1 MEMIATTNP
10 DTASATI
17 QPVRVKGNDGDVL
30 YRWRDPLT
38 PHSGSITA
46 RRAYRASQSERRE
59 PR

>member
-17 QPVRVKGNDGDVL
+17 QPVRVKGDDGDVL

-46 RRAYRASQSERRE
+46 RRAYRASQSERR
-59 PR
+59 